1 LLSLRAKSSESIGR
15 YVKNCLATCSFSKGF
30 TFYSR
35 VYSTPALGSTAI
47 MERRESQKEKDR
59 CEIED
64 NVDDF
69 KSQRSKKLGKVQ
81 KQSQNK
87 EQTKKGE
94 VGELGEMAN
103 RRRREADKTRE
114 NIERDKD
121 E

>member
-1 LLSLRAKSSESIGR
+1 MRLKTTLMISRAR
-15 YVKNCLATCSFSKGF
+15 D
-30 TFYSR
+30 
-35 VYSTPALGSTAI
+35 
-47 MERRESQKEKDR
+47 RR
-59 CEIED
+59 
-64 NVDDF
+64 NLV
-69 KSQRSKKLGKVQ
+69 KVQ

-87 EQTKKGE
+87 EQTKKKE